1 MELRQLLY
9 FLEVARQEHMSLA
22 ADTLHI
28 AQSAVSRQISNLEDE
43 LGVQLF
49 EREGRNIKLTY
60 IGRMFSEKAAIA
72 INALDDAKQLINE
85 YLDPERG
92 SIRIGFP
99 SSLATNTLPQIIN
112 AFKKNHQD
120 VCFHLRQGS
129 YNFLIEGIKRREID
143 LAFIGPVP
151 TRDPDIHTDI
161 LFVEHFVGL
170 IPQEHPLASKE
181 IILLR
186 QLENDSFVL
195 FPKGFILR
203 KIAED
208 ACLQSG
214 FRPKIPF
221 EGEDLDAIKGLV
233 SSGMGVTLLPEIT
246 LQDNIPNGTLVKR
259 ITQPDIRRTVGIITP
274 KNRELSPSEKL
285 FYDFVLDYYSILS
298 RQQELD

>member
-1 MELRQLLY
+1 
-9 FLEVARQEHMSLA
+9 
-22 ADTLHI
+22 
-28 AQSAVSRQISNLEDE
+28 
-43 LGVQLF
+43 
-49 EREGRNIKLTY
+49 
-60 IGRMFSEKAAIA
+60 
-72 INALDDAKQLINE
+72 
-85 YLDPERG
+85 
-92 SIRIGFP
+92 
-99 SSLATNTLPQIIN
+99 
-112 AFKKNHQD
+112 HQD
-120 VCFHLRQGS
+120 VRFHLRQGS

-151 TRDPDIHTDI
+151 THDPDIHTDI
-161 LFVEHFVGL
+161 LFMEHFVGL
-170 IPQEHPLASKE
+170 IPQDHPFATKDIS
-181 IILLR
+181 LR
-186 QLENDSFVL
+186 QLENDSFVF

-246 LQDNIPNGTLVKR
+246 LQDNIPKETLVKR
-259 ITQPDIRRTVGIITP
+259 ISQPDIRRTVGIISP

-285 FYDFVLDYYSILS
+285 FYDFVIHYYTILS